1 MEQEPLNE
9 YDPFAVSV
17 LRGRHIIGHVPIELS
32 RIIFFAL
39 EHGCEFEAVV
49 QDTRAFQ
56 SPLVQGGLEIKV
68 LVYCKWTEHGLASL
82 QTMITEK
89 YCFETRMVDDFD
101 SLLRE
106 IQESLPANDSDSDN
120 ELISQFENVEV
131 IDDDDD
137 DE

>member
-49 QDTRAFQ
+49 QESRHSCISVTFGSGR
-56 SPLVQGGLEIKV
+56 VGNQGS
-68 LVYCKWTEHGLASL
+68 C
-82 QTMITEK
+82 
-89 YCFETRMVDDFD
+89 
-101 SLLRE
+101 LL
-106 IQESLPANDSDSDN
+106 
-120 ELISQFENVEV
+120 
-131 IDDDDD
+131 
-137 DE
+137 

>member
-9 YDPFAVSV
+9 YDSFAVSV

-32 RIIFFAL
+32 RIIFFA
-39 EHGCEFEAVV
+39 
-49 QDTRAFQ
+49 
-56 SPLVQGGLEIKV
+56 
-68 LVYCKWTEHGLASL
+68 HGLASL

-137 DE
+137 DDE